1 MPPGRPSGPAVNFRL
16 RDVIIW
22 TLLLPAFATA
32 LQQQSQ
38 HAYPSPSAPLD
49 ASAATA
55 QRRYDEAADSLN
67 TRMSEHRSFRDT
79 FPDKARTT
87 HSERA
92 LATLSPAESDPA
104 VRAPPAPRSL
114 AATAG
119 LGPRHLARSLQDW
132 QVEDIILLATVDGS
146 IHARDRTNFAH
157 RWQLESDEPM
167 VETVYHRNNKSVDEF
182 GVVHEDPLW
191 IVEPSQDGSI
201 YMYSPG
207 SGVKGMQRL
216 GFTVK
221 ELADLSP
228 YSSEGN
234 PAFAYTMEKK
244 TALYTVDARTGHV
257 LKYFSSSGSMANTD
271 QSCRRSNPLEATDGE
286 ECQSV
291 GKLMLGRTEY
301 TIGVQDANTGDQIST
316 IKYFEWVPNTRDQD
330 LQRMY
335 KSTLDNKYVYTRHD
349 GTVFRPAR
357 STDNRPASLHHKF
370 SSPVARVFDVIRP
383 NEEEPQDV
391 PLIVLPQPVPPRI
404 GDALDDDMP
413 PSVFVNCTESGSW
426 YALSD
431 DNYPEITH
439 EAPFASCYERAAL
452 PGLPLA
458 KREMKRFVGVHP
470 LEKYEQVAST
480 PAIGAG
486 NYLGLD
492 APPRKIETVTDLV
505 PPGQPA
511 RSDQPSPWIV
521 VLSLLI
527 LLIAGSAGWKYR
539 QLISGHIPFLVG
551 TPVAANGDIAI
562 SGTVNSAVGT
572 PEKHLIRNEEP
583 AQETIFI
590 SSRDRADTGI
600 GTPVPVEDGDDFE
613 PVDADDGSPPPAE
626 ALDDNG
632 APKKRKAHRG
642 RRGGKKQKEK
652 EADPQARQQNFQL
665 VTLPSTEVISVKES
679 ESLQIA
685 GALQINSLVIHTDK
699 VIGEG
704 GCGTSVFEGAF
715 GGRAVAVKRMLSRYF
730 ELASQEV
737 SFLQQSDDHENV
749 IRYYCQEKDNTFLY
763 IALEL
768 CQASLF
774 EIWEPEKAKTEERM
788 LQLRTLKRDIQSDI
802 PRNLKQLAKGVQ
814 HLHKLRIIH
823 RDIKPQ
829 NILVAFPKSK
839 YVDTGPRMVIS
850 DFGLGKNLPEN
861 VSTLIDPTG
870 NAGTLGWKAPELI
883 SKTRETDSNHSQMS
897 VGSESGTN
905 GAGVKRAA
913 DIFSLGCLF
922 FWMLTDGVHPYEDED
937 DNSWMPMRELN
948 IKRDRKRLD
957 VLQRWSDAY
966 EPLQLITSM
975 LEHAPENRPTAL
987 QVLNHPFFWTAET
1000 RLAFLCDVSDHFE
1013 REPRGTYEDYYA
1025 GDSLSLQILQSRAR
1039 KVIGNGN
1046 NFLAKLDRSF
1056 VDTLGKQRK
1065 YSGDRLLD
1073 LLRAL
1078 RNKKNHYEDMP
1089 EDVKKRVGSLPGGYL
1104 TYWTNKFPLLLMACY
1119 EVVHE
1124 CGVEGGRFK
1133 GYLEGSA

>member
-1 MPPGRPSGPAVNFRL
+1 MPPRRPSGPAVNFRL

-22 TLLLPAFATA
+22 TLLVPTFVAA

-49 ASAATA
+49 AAAATA
-55 QRRYDEAADSLN
+55 QRCYDEAADSLN

-79 FPDKARTT
+79 YPDKARTT
-87 HSERA
+87 HSARA

-104 VRAPPAPRSL
+104 VRAPPASRS

-119 LGPRHLARSLQDW
+119 LGSRHLARSLQDW

-157 RWQLESDEPM
+157 RWQLQSDEPM
-167 VETVYHRNNKSVDEF
+167 VETVYHRNNRSVDEH

-228 YSSEGN
+228 YSSEGY

-244 TALYTVDARTGHV
+244 TALYTVDARTGAV
-257 LKYFSSSGSMANTD
+257 LKYFSSSGSMTNTD
-271 QSCRRSNPLEATDGE
+271 QSCRRSNPLEAVDGD

-357 STDNRPASLHHKF
+357 AADNRPASLHHKF

-383 NEEEPQDV
+383 NEEELQDV

-470 LEKYEQVAST
+470 LEIYEQVAST
-480 PAIGAG
+480 PSIGAG

-492 APPRKIETVTDLV
+492 APPPRKVEAELLPPPSQSRPQLPPWWLLAAGIFLLLGGMSIPRKYPDVLKDITFLRSNRSSLMGTSRDPVVQTIASV
-505 PPGQPA
+505 PQ
-511 RSDQPSPWIV
+511 
-521 VLSLLI
+521 
-527 LLIAGSAGWKYR
+527 
-539 QLISGHIPFLVG
+539 
-551 TPVAANGDIAI
+551 
-562 SGTVNSAVGT
+562 
-572 PEKHLIRNEEP
+572 EKHLVRDDEP
-583 AQETIFI
+583 AQETIFV
-590 SSRDRADTGI
+590 SHDRADST
-600 GTPVPVEDGDDFE
+600 TPPLVGDDEDDFE
-613 PVDADDGSPPPAE
+613 QVDSTDVVLPDG
-626 ALDDNG
+626 LDDSG
-632 APKKRKAHRG
+632 APKKKKAHRG

-652 EADPQARQQNFQL
+652 DGFGMVETQARQQSA
-665 VTLPSTEVISVKES
+665 PSTEVISVKES
-679 ESLQIA
+679 ESLQIS

-788 LQLRTLKRDIQSDI
+788 LQLRALKRDIQSDI

-897 VGSESGTN
+897 VGSEGGSS

-957 VLQRWSDAY
+957 VVQRWSDAY

-1025 GDSLSLQILQSRAR
+1025 GDSVALRILQSRAR
-1039 KVIGNGN
+1039 EVIGNGN

-1133 GYLEGSA
+1133 GYFEGIA

>member
-16 RDVIIW
+16 RNVIIW
-22 TLLLPAFATA
+22 TLLVPTFVAA

-49 ASAATA
+49 AAAATA

-79 FPDKARTT
+79 YPDKARTT

-104 VRAPPAPRSL
+104 VRAPPASRS

-119 LGPRHLARSLQDW
+119 LGSRHLARSLQDW

-157 RWQLESDEPM
+157 KWQLQSDEPM
-167 VETVYHRNNKSVDEF
+167 VETVYHRNNRSVDEH

-228 YSSEGN
+228 YSSEGY

-244 TALYTVDARTGHV
+244 TALYTVDARTGAV
-257 LKYFSSSGSMANTD
+257 LKYFSSSGSMTNTD
-271 QSCRRSNPLEATDGE
+271 QSCRRSNPLEAVDGD

-335 KSTLDNKYVYTRHD
+335 KSTLDDKYVYTRHD

-357 STDNRPASLHHKF
+357 ATDNRPASLHHKF

-431 DNYPEITH
+431 ENYPEITH

-470 LEKYEQVAST
+470 LEIYEQVSSA
-480 PAIGAG
+480 PALGAG

-492 APPRKIETVTDLV
+492 APPPRKVEADLLLPNV
-505 PPGQPA
+505 AA
-511 RSDQPSPWIV
+511 RADQPSPWV
-521 VLSLLI
+521 VALSVLLMLLI
-527 LLIAGSAGWKYR
+527 GSAGWKYR
-539 QLISGHIPFLVG
+539 QIVRGKIPSSLLGAHIV
-551 TPVAANGDIAI
+551 ANGAIATP
-562 SGTVNSAVGT
+562 STVTSAVGIS
-572 PEKHLIRNEEP
+572 EKHLIRDEEP
-583 AQETIFI
+583 AQETIFD
-590 SSRDRADTGI
+590 SRDRANSTSPPLLGDD
-600 GTPVPVEDGDDFE
+600 EDGFE
-613 PVDADDGSPPPAE
+613 QVDISEGTSPADG
-626 ALDDNG
+626 LDD
-632 APKKRKAHRG
+632 APKKKKAHRG

-652 EADPQARQQNFQL
+652 ESDPLARQQNVQL
-665 VTLPSTEVISVKES
+665 MTLPSTEVISVKES

-788 LQLRTLKRDIQSDI
+788 LQLRKLKREIQSDI

-883 SKTRETDSNHSQMS
+883 SKPTRETDSNHSQVS
-897 VGSESGTN
+897 VGSESGSN
-905 GAGVKRAA
+905 GTAGVKRAA

-1025 GDSLSLQILQSRAR
+1025 GDSMALRILQSRAR
-1039 KVIGNGN
+1039 EVIGNGN

-1133 GYLEGSA
+1133 GYFEGNA